1 MKYSLLAFA
10 VTAACTSAH
19 VYANTSEFID
29 SASTEVITVIG
40 SSLTDNTVEVE
51 REAVSAATN
60 IDADFGDQ
68 LALLPGVSISRNGPV
83 TALFNIEVCLAI
95 EWVYPLTGST
105 SLALVLIQ
113 WTRHYLTYCQSL
125 GLPLLYIAV

>member
-1 MKYSLLAFA
+1 MEYSLLAFA

-40 SSLTDNTVEVE
+40 SSLNDDVKEIE
-51 REAVSAATN
+51 REAVTAATN

-83 TALFNIEVCLAI
+83 T
-95 EWVYPLTGST
+95 G
-105 SLALVLIQ
+105 LIQ
-113 WTRHYLTYCQSL
+113 YR
-125 GLPLLYIAV
+125 GLFGNRVGVSIDGVDITGAGPNSCLLYTSPSPRD

>member
-1 MKYSLLAFA
+1 MEYSLLAFA

-40 SSLTDNTVEVE
+40 SSLNDDVKEIE
-51 REAVSAATN
+51 REAVTAATN

-83 TALFNIEVCLAI
+83 T
-95 EWVYPLTGST
+95 G
-105 SLALVLIQ
+105 LIQ
-113 WTRHYLTYCQSL
+113 YRGLFGSKKEARRSQKDSLMRALIMWYLQGARQLESS
-125 GLPLLYIAV
+125 